1 MDMGNAKVSGL
12 SVSFSSNTLFVPVG
26 GSSKQTSTSPN
37 NFNHWVIQ
45 VIYSRTKQVFK
56 VRKRRDSNPDIQS
69 QSTTANA
76 TEVDSSLSRER
87 RLAAAADNSMPD
99 LVSLP
104 DDVVKIGLND
114 RGTTIAFIP
123 IVDKKSGTGERTGGD
138 PSSGDGA
145 PAAQL
150 GQVAIPIV
158 PIFSVLAI
166 VSVLIAL
173 VIAILLARRQKNRS
187 RAAHFKRKGGP
198 AGKCFNGTHHSIPPS
213 TMLYTPV
220 QIADAYPSPFP
231 PVTTSAL
238 KHSEFYGRS
247 TLPNPSTGTATGTR
261 PRPPKGQVM
270 FSPQVTTISG
280 GEEYVDHNG
289 VYRTIGGYMETS
301 A

>member
-1 MDMGNAKVSGL
+1 MDLGNAKVSGL
-12 SVSFSSNTLFVPVG
+12 SVSFSSNTLFVPSG
-26 GSSKQTSTSPN
+26 GSSKQNSADYSTN

-45 VIYSRTKQVFK
+45 VIYSRTKTVFK
-56 VRKRRDSNPDIQS
+56 NRRRRESNSDAMNE
-69 QSTTANA
+69 T
-76 TEVDSSLSRER
+76 LSREA
-87 RLAAAADNSMPD
+87 RLAAANSMPE

-104 DDVVKIGLND
+104 EDVVKIGLND

-123 IVDKKSGTGERTGGD
+123 IVDKKSITGEIVDPPLGD
-138 PSSGDGA
+138 KT

-198 AGKCFNGTHHSIPPS
+198 AGKCFNGTHHAIPPS

-220 QIADAYPSPFP
+220 QISDAYPSPFP
-231 PVTTSAL
+231 AAITTSAL

-247 TLPNPSTGTATGTR
+247 TLPNPSTGTGTR